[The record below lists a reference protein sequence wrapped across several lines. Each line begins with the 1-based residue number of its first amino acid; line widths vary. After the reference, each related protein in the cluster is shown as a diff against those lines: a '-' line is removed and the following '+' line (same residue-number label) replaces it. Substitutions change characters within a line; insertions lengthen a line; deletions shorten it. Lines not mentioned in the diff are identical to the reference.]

1 VTDLCDELSIG
12 RSGTYSARPV
22 PTVHRLQGVT
32 ALSMRIFTHSI
43 SPGRSRLE
51 RRRVQPP
58 RSVRFALKSCSNSI
72 NRQGTAACC
81 AFETWGD
88 VSCRS
93 LSGHCRSRRPDRKRI
108 ALRRRSRPSV
118 RAIVETAVTDQRR
131 NPRRRTAVNYL
142 GMSRSGLRS
151 TLPPDLRRETTRQS
165 SRPARRPPTSSGGNR
180 TGNAYQGSQ

>member
-1 VTDLCDELSIG
+1 
-12 RSGTYSARPV
+12 V
-22 PTVHRLQGVT
+22 PIVHRLQGVT

-131 NPRRRTAVNYL
+131 TLDGGR
-142 GMSRSGLRS
+142 RS
-151 TLPPDLRRETTRQS
+151 TTWECPARVCARRSPPTFGEKPPD
-165 SRPARRPPTSSGGNR
+165 SRPALLVGLPQAQEETEPATLTRVRSDADDRR
-180 TGNAYQGSQ
+180 